1 VGGRGATTRAPTLT
15 SMTTT
20 QRLSHW
26 LTGHPLIVDVI
37 AVAVVGPLVVAATFD
52 STGGTTSGS
61 VVPWA
66 AAAVLP
72 LALRR
77 RWPVVSAVSVFA
89 ISAVQTIV
97 GPALLLPANLAV
109 LVSLYTVT
117 VYGTRWAAR
126 AAMAGIVAGA
136 VVFTG
141 RAVHEFGLGMAPQ
154 GVTFGGLIVIS
165 GLAVWALAMLRRARR
180 ETLDALH
187 DRAARLER
195 ERDQQA
201 QIAAAAERS
210 RIAREMHDVVAHS
223 LSIVVAQ
230 ADGGRYA
237 ARDDPAAAVPV
248 LATISDTG
256 RAALADVRRILGVL
270 RDDPDGVV
278 PGPDPSSATA
288 RDARGPLIDEVAPR
302 APQPAAGD
310 VTELLAGVRRA
321 GVDVSVADVGTPVGV
336 TAGLELTVHRIL
348 QEALTN
354 VLKHAGPEPTVAVV
368 RRWTADRLVIEVTDD
383 GRGAAS
389 APPAPGGGLG
399 LVGMR
404 ERVGLFDGEL
414 HAGPRD
420 GGGFRV
426 RAELPLTTATIA
438 AGPEGGRP

>member
-1 VGGRGATTRAPTLT
+1 
-15 SMTTT
+15 MTTT

-26 LTGHPLIVDVI
+26 LTSHRLVVDVV
-37 AVAVVGPLVVAATFD
+37 AVAVIGPVVVVTSFDAAV
-52 STGGTTSGS
+52 GTTWRS
-61 VVPWA
+61 VAPWGTA
-66 AAAVLP
+66 VVLP

-77 RWPVVSAVSVFA
+77 RCPVASAVAVFA

-117 VYGTRWAAR
+117 VYGPRWATR
-126 AAMAGIVAGA
+126 AAMAGIVVGA
-136 VVFTG
+136 VVFTA
-141 RAVHEFGLGMAPQ
+141 RSVLEFGVGVIPQ
-154 GVTFGGLIVIS
+154 GVTFGGMIVIS
-165 GLAVWALAMLRRARR
+165 GLAVWALAMLRRVRV
-180 ETLDALH
+180 ETMDALH

-223 LSIVVAQ
+223 LSIGGAQ

-237 ARDDPAAAVPV
+237 ARDDQAVAVAV
-248 LATISDTG
+248 LATISETG

-270 RDDPDGVV
+270 RD
-278 PGPDPSSATA
+278 GPD
-288 RDARGPLIDEVAPR
+288 VAVAGPR
-302 APQPAAGD
+302 APQPAAED
-310 VTELLAGVRRA
+310 VTELLDAVRRA
-321 GVDVSVADVGTPVGV
+321 GLDVSVEDVGTPVAV

-354 VLKHAGPEPTVAVV
+354 VLKHAGPDPAVSVV
-368 RRWTADRLVIEVTDD
+368 RRWTVERLVIEVTDD

-389 APPAPGGGLG
+389 EYVTSGGGLG
-399 LVGMR
+399 LLGMR
-404 ERVGLFDGEL
+404 ERVGLFDGVL

-426 RAELPLTTATIA
+426 RAELPLTTATV
-438 AGPEGGRP
+438 AGSPDGGQP